1 MRLLV
6 AAFAEIPSL
15 SFESEAVTELVKAF
29 EGWCEV
35 EVFTP
40 MVDAGAHL
48 EAFHGGRLHR
58 VPLPQQADVEAVAGA
73 FRRGLERQ
81 VDSAGW
87 DAVHVFSAVE
97 GRPIADRLPPG
108 VPLVFQPQPVPSLL
122 LRLGLPGRG
131 WATRWA
137 ADETAVLERTSALV
151 LHEPTDAGALRY
163 RRRLTPHVV
172 LPEPVGL
179 DDYHWEQLAPGPT
192 PVVLVLDPGL
202 DDQARRDLDAAL
214 AAIPGPAVRW
224 LDLRRGR
231 LRLEGRDDELS
242 LATWFAGANDRPVPL
257 RIAARAALNAADVV
271 VVPHA
276 AALDAAGGTT
286 SCRRWGVLQAA
297 ACGRPVVLSE
307 GPGAPAPSKL
317 VEHLY
322 RFPPGDWP
330 AMADLVR
337 SVLFHPTKAFQV
349 AERARRRVEAEFGA
363 TDFRRRLRAIYAGL
377 IEREPGGAP
386 RPAPVRLERPA

>member
-15 SFESEAVTELVKAF
+15 CFESEAVTELVKAF
-29 EGWCEV
+29 EGWFEV

-40 MVDAGAHL
+40 MVEAGAHL

-58 VPLPQQADVEAVAGA
+58 VPLPQGTDAEAAAAA

-81 VDSAGW
+81 VDSAEWG
-87 DAVHVFSAVE
+87 AVHVFSAIE
-97 GRPIADRLPPG
+97 GRPIADRLPAG

-131 WATRWA
+131 WAARLA
-137 ADETAVLERTSALV
+137 ADETVVLERTQALV
-151 LHEPTDAGALRY
+151 LHEATDAGALRY

-172 LPEPVGL
+172 LPEPVDL
-179 DDYHWEQLAPGPT
+179 DDYHWEQLVPGT
-192 PVVLVLDPGL
+192 APVVLVLDPGL
-202 DDQARRDLDAAL
+202 DDAARQAIDQAL
-214 AAIPGPAVRW
+214 AAIPGPVVRW
-224 LDLRRGR
+224 LDLRRAR
-231 LRLEGRDDELS
+231 LQVEGRAEPLS
-242 LATWFAGANDRPVPL
+242 LAAWFSGAADRPVPL

-276 AALDAAGGTT
+276 AALDTAGGTT

-297 ACGRPVVLSE
+297 ACRRPVVLSE
-307 GPGAPAPSKL
+307 GPGAPAPSRL
-317 VEHLY
+317 GEHLFRY
-322 RFPPGDWP
+322 PPGDWS

-337 SVLFHPTKAFQV
+337 SLLFHPTKAIQV
-349 AERARRRVEAEFGA
+349 AERARQRVESEFGA
-363 TDFRRRLRAIYAGL
+363 ADFRRRLRAIYAGL
-377 IEREPGGAP
+377 VDREPGAP
-386 RPAPVRLERPA
+386 RAAPVRLEKPA

>member
-1 MRLLV
+1 MKLLV

-15 SFESEAVTELVKAF
+15 CFESEAVTELVKAF

-58 VPLPQQADVEAVAGA
+58 VPLPPQADAEAAAAA

-87 DAVHVFSAVE
+87 DAVHVFSAIE
-97 GRPIADRLPPG
+97 GRPIADRLPPA
-108 VPLVFQPQPVPSLL
+108 VPLVFQPQPIPSLL

-131 WATRWA
+131 WAARLA
-137 ADETAVLERTSALV
+137 ADETAVLERAQALV
-151 LHEPTDAGALRY
+151 LHEATDAGALRY

-172 LPEPVGL
+172 LPEPVDL
-179 DDYHWEQLAPGPT
+179 DDYHWEQLVPGPV
-192 PVVLVLDPGL
+192 PAVLVLDPGL
-202 DDQARRDLDAAL
+202 DDAARAAIDQAL
-214 AAIPGPAVRW
+214 AAIPGPVVRW
-224 LDLRRGR
+224 LDLQRAR
-231 LRLEGRDDELS
+231 LRVEGRTEPVS
-242 LATWFAGANDRPVPL
+242 LAAWFSGATDRAVPL
-257 RIAARAALNAADVV
+257 RVAARAALNAADVV
-271 VVPHA
+271 VIPHA
-276 AALDAAGGTT
+276 TVLDTAGGTT

-297 ACGRPVVLSE
+297 ACRRPVVLSE
-307 GPGAPAPSKL
+307 GPGVPAPSRL
-317 VEHLY
+317 GEHLF
-322 RFPPGDWP
+322 RFPSGDWP

-337 SVLFHPTKAFQV
+337 SLLFHPTKAIQV
-349 AERARRRVEAEFGA
+349 AERARQRVESEFSA

-377 IEREPGGAP
+377 VEQEPDVPRAAP
-386 RPAPVRLERPA
+386 IRLERPA